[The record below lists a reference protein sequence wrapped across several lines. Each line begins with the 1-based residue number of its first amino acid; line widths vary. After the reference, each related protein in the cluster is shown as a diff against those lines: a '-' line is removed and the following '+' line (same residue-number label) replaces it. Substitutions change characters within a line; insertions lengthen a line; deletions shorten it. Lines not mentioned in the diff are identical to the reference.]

1 MGVEAM
7 KTIKLAVLKT
17 LLVVV
22 GCIGAS
28 AAMANTVFGPVT
40 VQQAGTYGNGAIFII
55 LSANISSGC
64 SILNR
69 IDVPASNPQVKQ
81 ILAIALQAIATGQEV
96 SGAVNGCDSNT
107 GDATIDSSYNSFFFI
122 QQ

>member
-1 MGVEAM
+1 MNPIR
-7 KTIKLAVLKT
+7 TTVLKS
-17 LLVVV
+17 LLVVA
-22 GCIGAS
+22 GCLGAS

-64 SILNR
+64 SIPNR

-81 ILAIALQAIATGQEV
+81 ILAIALQAMATGQEV
-96 SGAVNGCDSNT
+96 DGAVNGCDSNT
-107 GDATIDSSYNSFFFI
+107 GDATMDSSYNSFLFI